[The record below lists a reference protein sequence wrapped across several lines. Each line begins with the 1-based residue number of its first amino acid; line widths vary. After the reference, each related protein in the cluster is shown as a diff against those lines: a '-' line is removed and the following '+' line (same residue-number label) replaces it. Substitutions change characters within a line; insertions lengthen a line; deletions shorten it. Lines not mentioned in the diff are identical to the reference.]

1 MKQTQLKQRNVEV
14 VMVRKLQNIRK
25 YSVYFGSKLQL
36 LIYFFTVNYK
46 CICIVNLSGSLPDV
60 VILVKLLKKLTE
72 ERDGHFM
79 T

>member
-1 MKQTQLKQRNVEV
+1 MIQTQLKQRNVEV
-14 VMVRKLQNIRK
+14 VMVLKLQNIRK
-25 YSVYFGSKLQL
+25 YFVYCGRKLQL
-36 LIYFFTVNYK
+36 FIYFFTVNYK
-46 CICIVNLSGSLPDV
+46 CIYIVNLPGSVPDV

>member
-1 MKQTQLKQRNVEV
+1 
-14 VMVRKLQNIRK
+14 MVLKLQNIRK
-25 YSVYFGSKLQL
+25 YSVYCGSKLQL
-36 LIYFFTVNYK
+36 LIYVFTVNYK
-46 CICIVNLSGSLPDV
+46 CLCIVNLSGSLPDV

>member
-1 MKQTQLKQRNVEV
+1 MEV
-14 VMVRKLQNIRK
+14 VMVLKLQNIRK
-25 YSVYFGSKLQL
+25 YFMYCGDKLQL
-36 LIYFFTVNYK
+36 LIYFFTVNCK
-46 CICIVNLSGSLPDV
+46 CICIVNLSGSFPDV